1 MTNVF
6 TFGLN
11 HHSAPVSVRERVSM
25 SGDLVR
31 PALDALRSAF
41 GSSLEEATILST
53 CNRTELY
60 LAAKPEITE
69 HIPRWIADF
78 NSLDSSLISPHLY
91 QYTQDQA
98 VRHAFRVASGLDS
111 MVLGEAQILGQM
123 KTAVRTASE
132 AGALGTMLNQLF
144 QKTFSV
150 AKEVRTQTAIGA
162 QSVSMAAAAVRLA
175 ERVFGDIS
183 DTRVLFVGAGEMI
196 ELCATHFAAH
206 NPKSIMIANRT
217 LERGE
222 ALAARFGGQ
231 TMRLADLP
239 GVLHEYDIVVSCT
252 ASALPILGLGM
263 IQKAIRQ
270 RRFNP
275 VVMVDLAV
283 PRDIEPEV
291 AELNEV
297 YLYTVD
303 DLGRVV
309 QMGND
314 ARQAAVV
321 QAEAIID
328 SRVQSFM
335 HWMQNRSVV
344 PVIQGLN
351 TAAHS
356 VAEAELE
363 KARKLLA
370 KGVSPE
376 EALERLARALT
387 QKYMHAPMQA
397 LNRSPAEEKGQLLE
411 ILPKLFPFH
420 ASEHSQAADLVVSR
434 DVAHHMEH

>member
-1 MTNVF
+1 MVDVF

-41 GSSLEEATILST
+41 GSRLKEATILST

-60 LAAKPEITE
+60 LAANPEIVE
-69 HIPRWIADF
+69 HVPTWLADF
-78 NSLDSSLISPHLY
+78 NTLDSSLITPHLY
-91 QYTQDQA
+91 QYNQDQA

-123 KTAVRTASE
+123 KTAVRAANE

-175 ERVFGDIS
+175 ERVFGDIA
-183 DTRVLFVGAGEMI
+183 DTKVLFVGAGEMI
-196 ELCATHFAAH
+196 ELCATHFSAH

-217 LERGE
+217 LERG
-222 ALAARFGGQ
+222 ASLAARFDAQ
-231 TMRLADLP
+231 NMRLVDLP
-239 GVLHEYDIVVSCT
+239 EHLHEYDIVVSCT

-263 IQKAIRQ
+263 IQKALRQ

-275 VVMVDLAV
+275 MVMVDLAV

-291 AELNEV
+291 GSLSEV

-335 HWMQNRSVV
+335 HWMQNRNVV
-344 PVIQGLN
+344 PIIQGL
-351 TAAHS
+351 HS
-356 VAEAELE
+356 GSHKMAELELE

-376 EALERLARALT
+376 DALERLAKALI
-387 QKYMHAPMQA
+387 QKYMHAPVQV
-397 LNRSPAEEKGQLLE
+397 LNRSQDEERAVMVD
-411 ILPKLFPFH
+411 ILPKLFPYQETEI
-420 ASEHSQAADLVVSR
+420 AALIEQNEH
-434 DVAHHMEH
+434 

>member
-1 MTNVF
+1 MADVF

-25 SGDLVR
+25 AGDLVR
-31 PALDALRSAF
+31 PALDALRSTF
-41 GSSLEEATILST
+41 GSSLKEATILST

-60 LAAKPEITE
+60 LAARPEIVD
-69 HIPRWIADF
+69 HIPTWMADF
-78 NSLDSSLISPHLY
+78 NSLDASLIRPHLY
-91 QYTQDQA
+91 LYNQEQA

-123 KTAVRTASE
+123 KTAVRTADE

-183 DTRVLFVGAGEMI
+183 DTKVLFVGAGEMI
-196 ELCATHFAAH
+196 ELCATHFAAQ
-206 NPKSIMIANRT
+206 NPKSIMVANRT

-222 ALAARFGGQ
+222 ALASRFDGQ

-239 GVLHEYDIVVSCT
+239 DHLHEYDIVVSCT
-252 ASALPILGLGM
+252 ASTLPILGLGM

-275 VVMVDLAV
+275 MVMVDLAV

-291 AELNEV
+291 ATLSEV

-328 SRVQSFM
+328 SRVQNFM
-335 HWMQNRSVV
+335 HWLQNRSVV

-351 TAAHS
+351 HGAHLI
-356 VAEAELE
+356 AELELE

-370 KGVSPE
+370 KGISPE
-376 EALERLARALT
+376 QALERLAKSLT

-397 LNRSPAEEKGQLLE
+397 LNRSQAEEKAQLLDV
-411 ILPKLFPFH
+411 LPKLFPYQEKDDTTP
-420 ASEHSQAADLVVSR
+420 AQSSISQA
-434 DVAHHMEH
+434 EH

>member
-1 MTNVF
+1 MTLDVL

-25 SGDLVR
+25 SGDLIR
-31 PALDALRSAF
+31 PALDGLRSAF
-41 GSSLEEATILST
+41 GSSMKEATILST
-53 CNRTELY
+53 CNRTEIY
-60 LAAKPEITE
+60 MAATLNVSE
-69 HIPRWIADF
+69 HIPNWLADF
-78 NSLDSSLISPHLY
+78 NSLDQNLIRPHLY
-91 QYTQDQA
+91 QYNQDEA

-111 MVLGEAQILGQM
+111 MVLGEAQILGQL
-123 KTAVRTASE
+123 KTAVRAANE

-175 ERVFGDIS
+175 ERVFGDLA

-196 ELCATHFAAH
+196 ELCTTHFAAKS
-206 NPKSIMIANRT
+206 PKSMMIANRT

-222 ALAARFGGQ
+222 VLAARFDAQ
-231 TMRLADLP
+231 TMKLIDLP
-239 GVLHEYDIVVSCT
+239 ERLHEYDIIVSCT

-263 IQKAIRQ
+263 IQKASRL
-270 RRFNP
+270 RRFKP
-275 VVMVDLAV
+275 MVMVDLAV

-291 AELNEV
+291 ASLDDV

-314 ARQAAVV
+314 SRQAAVV

-335 HWMQNRSVV
+335 HWMENRTVV
-344 PVIQGLN
+344 PFIQRLN
-351 TAAHS
+351 AGADS
-356 VAEAELE
+356 VRELE
-363 KARKLLA
+363 LDHARKLLA
-370 KGVSPE
+370 KGVDPE
-376 EALERLARALT
+376 EVLERFSRRLT
-387 QKYMHAPMQA
+387 QKYMHAPLQA
-397 LNRSPAEEKGQLLE
+397 LNRSQEHDRGELIG
-411 ILPKLFPFH
+411 ILPKLFPFQEN
-420 ASEHSQAADLVVSR
+420 EH
-434 DVAHHMEH
+434 

>member
-1 MTNVF
+1 MADVF

-31 PALDALRSAF
+31 PALDALRAAF
-41 GSSLEEATILST
+41 RSSLQEATILST

-60 LAAKPEITE
+60 LAAKPEIVE
-69 HIPRWIADF
+69 HIPRWLADF
-78 NSLDSSLISPHLY
+78 NSLDASLIEPHLY
-91 QYTQDQA
+91 HYNQDQA

-123 KTAVRTASE
+123 KTAVRTANE
-132 AGALGTMLNQLF
+132 AGALGMMLNQLF

-162 QSVSMAAAAVRLA
+162 QSVSMAAAAIRLA

-196 ELCATHFAAH
+196 ELCATHFSAH

-222 ALAARFGGQ
+222 ALASRFNGQ
-231 TMRLADLP
+231 TMRLAELP
-239 GVLHEYDIVVSCT
+239 EVLHEYDIVVSCT
-252 ASALPILGLGM
+252 ASTLPILGLGM

-270 RRFNP
+270 RRFSP
-275 VVMVDLAV
+275 MVMIDLAV

-335 HWMQNRSVV
+335 HWLQNRSVV
-344 PVIQGLN
+344 PVIRGLN
-351 TAAHS
+351 TAAS
-356 VAEAELE
+356 AVAEAELD

-397 LNRSPAEEKGQLLE
+397 LNRSQADEKAQL
-411 ILPKLFPFH
+411 IGVLPKLFPFQEVEMQDTTSNTQ
-420 ASEHSQAADLVVSR
+420 AEH
-434 DVAHHMEH
+434 

>member
-1 MTNVF
+1 MADVF

-25 SGDLVR
+25 AGDLVR
-31 PALDALRSAF
+31 PALDALRSTF
-41 GSSLEEATILST
+41 GSSLKEATILST

-60 LAAKPEITE
+60 LAARPEIID
-69 HIPRWIADF
+69 HIPNWMADF
-78 NSLDSSLISPHLY
+78 NSLDSNLIRPHLY
-91 QYTQDQA
+91 LYNQEKA

-123 KTAVRTASE
+123 KTAVRTADE

-183 DTRVLFVGAGEMI
+183 QTKVLFVGAGEMI
-196 ELCATHFAAH
+196 ELCATHFAAQ
-206 NPKSIMIANRT
+206 NPKSIMVANRT
-217 LERGE
+217 MERGE
-222 ALAARFGGQ
+222 ALASKFGGQ
-231 TMRLADLP
+231 TMRLAELP
-239 GVLHEYDIVVSCT
+239 EKLHEYDIVVSCT

-275 VVMVDLAV
+275 MVMVDLAV

-291 AELNEV
+291 ATLSEV

-328 SRVQSFM
+328 SRVQNFM
-335 HWMQNRSVV
+335 HWLHNRSVV

-351 TAAHS
+351 NAAS
-356 VAEAELE
+356 AVADVELD

-397 LNRSPAEEKGQLLE
+397 LNRSHAEEKAQLLDV
-411 ILPKLFPFH
+411 LPKLFPYQDQDVSLKRS
-420 ASEHSQAADLVVSR
+420 SEH
-434 DVAHHMEH
+434 